1 VHVMT
6 VDGRRRTGSSPTRFF
21 LGPPPTKALT
31 TSSSSPADWITGL
44 SFGGFALTP
53 TSQPDHSCPVGVMLR
68 CIRIRTE
75 ARQPCPFLLRRYAWS
90 ISTPDSFSDCGSCWR
105 RWITLQFQCIDCAA
119 GGACWTTPKGLPGR
133 ILPIGANTLRSPL
146 SHQPSVPPAHLAP
159 ARFTLSR
166 LTQNHPAKLAKRE
179 LIPLSAQYLASRPTP
194 MLPMLAPQRD
204 PAMIGSRGSHMA

>member
-1 VHVMT
+1 MT

-119 GGACWTTPKGLPGR
+119 GGACWTTPKVCQGVYCRLGLTHFAR
-133 ILPIGANTLRSPL
+133 IKS
-146 SHQPSVPPAHLAP
+146 S
-159 ARFTLSR
+159 
-166 LTQNHPAKLAKRE
+166 AKR
-179 LIPLSAQYLASRPTP
+179 ASCPPRTCSLYA
-194 MLPMLAPQRD
+194 LP
-204 PAMIGSRGSHMA
+204 SHAKPPCQARKT

>member
-1 VHVMT
+1 VAKRCATDASGNCSTAQERPKVSQAVRTAVYKGGDSPNPSHGFFPLGGSPTPCRIGENCVHVMT

-119 GGACWTTPKGLPGR
+119 GGACWTTPKVCQGVYCRLGL
-133 ILPIGANTLRSPL
+133 T
-146 SHQPSVPPAHLAP
+146 HFAP
-159 ARFTLSR
+159 
-166 LTQNHPAKLAKRE
+166 H
-179 LIPLSAQYLASRPTP
+179 
-194 MLPMLAPQRD
+194 
-204 PAMIGSRGSHMA
+204 